1 MKVGYIRVST
11 KDQNTAR
18 QEVILKDL
26 GVEKVFTEKVSG
38 KLTIADRPQLEA
50 MMSFVRDGDTVV
62 VESISRYGRNIKHFL
77 ELIDILKEKQ
87 VDFVSV
93 KEKLDTSS
101 PSGRFMIVVF
111 AALAELEREYI
122 LERQAEGIAVAK
134 AEGRFNGRPL
144 KALEDFDSI
153 YADWKNKNISAT
165 KAAKK
170 LGVARSTFYR
180 RIGKFDGEEIIDFGL

>member
-38 KLTIADRPQLEA
+38 KLTITDRPQLESL
-50 MMSFVRDGDTVV
+50 MNFVREGDTVV

-87 VDFVSV
+87 VKGYVPATG
-93 KEKLDTSS
+93 L
-101 PSGRFMIVVF
+101 
-111 AALAELEREYI
+111 
-122 LERQAEGIAVAK
+122 
-134 AEGRFNGRPL
+134 
-144 KALEDFDSI
+144 I
-153 YADWKNKNISAT
+153 YKDMCQLPDLTRK
-165 KAAKK
+165 
-170 LGVARSTFYR
+170 
-180 RIGKFDGEEIIDFGL
+180 